1 MQCSRMAKTNSKP
14 GYLLA
19 LTSTPA
25 LAINPQA
32 DSQGIPSRRFRKE
45 LIRTGQ
51 FCKQSEG
58 VEFQVNQQTLEHW
71 AATFSQMQSH
81 GVKVPVPSGHDK
93 AGDPDANNGWVHEMF
108 VEGDRLVGI
117 LELIGDEALKLAG
130 TSDVSI
136 FTKPEYAD
144 SLDNEYK
151 WPILHVALCT
161 DPVIPGLGDFVP
173 IAASKGQT
181 PAKVPVLRLQEMQTM
196 PDFDP
201 NAVPDAGA
209 GDPIKEAFKTKIMEA
224 VDDDSLDMKA
234 TLARIKEILQAQEKA
249 MGLLS
254 DKPKPTESTELG
266 VVAAS
271 QTGKPDPMVL
281 KLAAENYGMKLS
293 ALVEAGKITS
303 KVRDQLAEKL
313 LGPENKA
320 LALSL
325 SKGSTSHIDDTLEAF
340 ATNDPVVLKEH
351 TGGQLL
357 ALSNPNVGAKP
368 LDEKTKKYMA
378 EQAGVKA

>member
-1 MQCSRMAKTNSKP
+1 MAKTKSKL

-19 LTSTPA
+19 LTSDPA
-25 LAINPQA
+25 LAINSQA
-32 DSQGIPSRRFRKE
+32 DSKGIPSRRFRKE

-58 VEFQVNQQTLEHW
+58 VEFTVDQRTLEHW
-71 AATFSQMQSH
+71 AATFSQMKNR
-81 GVKVPVPSGHDK
+81 GINVPVPSGHDK
-93 AGDPDANNGWVHEMF
+93 VDDPDANNGWVREMF
-108 VEGDRLVGI
+108 VEGDRLVGV

-130 TSDVSI
+130 TNDVSI
-136 FTKPEYAD
+136 FTLPEYTD
-144 SLDNEYK
+144 SLNNEYK

-181 PAKVPVLRLQEMQTM
+181 PAQVPVLRLQEMQTM

-201 NAVPDAGA
+201 NAALTAGA
-209 GDPIKEAFKTKIMEA
+209 GDPLKDAFKQEVIKA
-224 VDDDSLDMKA
+224 LDDDSLDMKA

-254 DKPKPTESTELG
+254 PAAAVAPTEPGPEPG
-266 VVAAS
+266 IVAAS
-271 QTGKPDPMVL
+271 QAGKPDPMVL

-303 KVRDQLAEKL
+303 KVKDQLTEKL
-313 LGPENKA
+313 IGPENKA

-325 SKGSTSHIDDTLEAF
+325 SSGSTSHIDNMLEAF
-340 ATNDPVVLKEH
+340 AANDPVVLREH
-351 TGGQLL
+351 TGGQVL
-357 ALSNPNVGAKP
+357 ALSNPNAGAKP
-368 LDEKTKKYMA
+368 LDEKTQKYMR

>member
-1 MQCSRMAKTNSKP
+1 MAKTNPKS

-19 LTSTPA
+19 LTSDPA
-25 LAINPQA
+25 LAINSQA
-32 DSQGIPSRRFRKE
+32 ESKGIPSRRFRKE

-58 VEFQVNQQTLEHW
+58 VEFQVDQRTLEHW
-71 AATFSQMQSH
+71 AATFSQMRSR

-93 AGDPDANNGWVHEMF
+93 AGDPGANNGWVHEMF
-108 VEGDRLVGI
+108 VEGDRLVGV
-117 LELIGDEALKLAG
+117 LELIGDEALRLAG

-136 FTKPEYAD
+136 FTLPEYAD
-144 SLDNEYK
+144 SLHNEYK

-181 PAKVPVLRLQEMQTM
+181 PANVPVLRLQEMTM
-196 PDFDP
+196 PEFDP
-201 NAVPDAGA
+201 NAVAAAGA

-234 TLARIKEILQAQEKA
+234 TLSRIKEILQAQEKA

-254 DKPKPTESTELG
+254 DKPKPTEPVAGPPEPG

-271 QTGKPDPMVL
+271 QTGQPDPMLL
-281 KLAAENYGMKLS
+281 KLSAENYGMKLS

-325 SKGSTSHIDDTLEAF
+325 SNGSTSHIDNMLEAF
-340 ATNDPVVLKEH
+340 AANDPVVLKEH

-357 ALSNPNVGAKP
+357 ALSNPNAGAKP
-368 LDEKTKKYMA
+368 LDAKTKKYMA